1 MRTLSAKRENVFA
14 GGLVV
19 RRVNLPLTLALMLA
33 AVAPALAAEPVSF
46 AREIQPVLKASCYQC
61 HGPERQ
67 EAGLRLDSR
76 AALLKGGASGPA
88 VVPGREA
95 ESRLVRRLL
104 GQGGGARMPLGF
116 APLPKAT
123 IDRIR
128 AWIDQGALWPDATD
142 ARKHWAWIAPVRPA
156 LPTVRDIRWARN
168 PIDRFVLARLERE
181 GLKPSPPA
189 ERGTLIRRVTLDL
202 IGLPP
207 TPREVDAFVAD
218 PSPNAYE
225 KVVDRLLASP
235 HYGERWAR
243 PWLDLARYA
252 DTNGYEKDNP
262 RSIWPYRDWI
272 IHALNQDMPYD
283 RFTIEQLAGDLL
295 PNATRDQKIATG
307 FHRNTMLNQEGG
319 VDEEEQRWLT
329 LIDRVGT
336 TGTVWLGT
344 TLACAQ
350 CHDHKYDPFKQKEF
364 YRLLAF
370 FDHTEEPAL
379 ELPSP
384 EQEPRRKAVQAEID
398 TLETKAKQTP
408 GDKSAAEH
416 LAALKKQLA
425 GLNIPATLVMAEK
438 PESVPAVTY
447 TRVKG
452 EFLHKGVRV
461 TTGVPAILNPFRRTW
476 PQNRLG
482 LAYWLVDPANPLTA
496 RVAVNRA
503 WEQLFGRGIVETS
516 ENFGTQGAPPT
527 HPELLDWLA
536 VTFRER
542 PSPAHPESCGWS
554 LKKLHRLIVTSA
566 TYRQSSRSIPALR
579 ERDPE
584 NRLLARG
591 PRFRM
596 EAEMLRDT
604 ALAIGGL
611 LSPKIGGPSVYPLQP
626 DGIWDVPYSGEKWVT
641 STGEDRYR
649 RGLYTFWRRSAPYPE
664 FVTFDAT
671 SREFCTVRRSRT
683 DTPLQALTTLNDPA
697 FFDTARGLA
706 RRMRTEAGSNP
717 AVKAAYGFRLCVARH
732 PTPSE
737 TARLVALYRQERAR
751 YASDP
756 KAASAMAGGPEG
768 ADIFDRAAW
777 TVVANVLLNLDETL
791 TKE

>member
-1 MRTLSAKRENVFA
+1 VFTRGRTHRQGCPRLS
-14 GGLVV
+14 
-19 RRVNLPLTLALMLA
+19 LALLA
-33 AVAPALAAEPVSF
+33 AAALSGASVCLAATNEPVQF
-46 AREIQPVLKASCYQC
+46 ARDIQPVLKASCYQC
-61 HGPERQ
+61 HGPERH
-67 EAGLRLDSR
+67 EAGMRLDSR
-76 AALLKGGASGPA
+76 TAALRGGAGGPA
-88 VVPGREA
+88 IVPGRSA
-95 ESRLVRRLL
+95 QSRMVQRLL

-116 APLPKAT
+116 APLPKAQ
-123 IDRIR
+123 IDLIR
-128 AWIDQGALWPDATD
+128 AWIDQGAVWPEVAD
-142 ARKHWAWIAPVRPA
+142 ARRHWAWSKPVRPA
-156 LPTVRDIRWARN
+156 LPKVSNAAWVRN

-181 GLKPSPPA
+181 GLKPSPA
-189 ERGTLIRRVTLDL
+189 ATRGMLIRRVTLDL

-207 TPREVDAFVAD
+207 TPREVDAFVED

-262 RSIWPYRDWI
+262 RSIWPYRDWV

-283 RFTIEQLAGDLL
+283 RFTVEQLAGDLL
-295 PNATRDQKIATG
+295 PNATRDQKTATG

-319 VDEEEQRWLT
+319 VDEQEQRWLT
-329 LIDRVGT
+329 LVDRVGT

-350 CHDHKYDPFKQKEF
+350 CHDHKYDPFTQKEF

-379 ELPSP
+379 DLPAA
-384 EQEPRRKAVQAEID
+384 EQESKWKALQTEIEG
-398 TLETKAKQTP
+398 LEATIKRSP
-408 GDKSAAEH
+408 GDKAAAER
-416 LAALKKQLA
+416 LAGLKKQLA
-425 GLNIPATLVMAEK
+425 GMKVPSTLVMAEK
-438 PESVPAVTY
+438 PEREPSVAY

-452 EFLHKGVRV
+452 QFLQKGALVS
-461 TTGVPAILNPFRRTW
+461 TGVPAILNRFRRTW

-482 LAYWLVDPANPLTA
+482 LAYWLVDPENPLTA

-503 WEQLFGRGIVETS
+503 WEQFFGRGIVETS
-516 ENFGTQGAPPT
+516 ENFGTQGQPPS

-536 VTFRER
+536 VTFMGS
-542 PSPAHPESCGWS
+542 PSAAQPENCHWS

-566 TYRQSSRSIPALR
+566 TYRQSSRLTPALR
-579 ERDPE
+579 ERDPD

-596 EAEMLRDT
+596 EAEMVRDA

-611 LSPKIGGPSVYPLQP
+611 LSPKIGGPSVFPLQP
-626 DGIWDVPYSGEKWVT
+626 EGIWDVPYSGEKWVT

-671 SREFCTVRRSRT
+671 SREYCTVRRSRT

-697 FFDTARGLA
+697 FFDAARGLA
-706 RRMRTEAGSNP
+706 RRMMTEAGSNP
-717 AVKAAYGFRLCVARH
+717 AVKVAYGFRLCVARH
-732 PTPSE
+732 PTPAE
-737 TARLVALYRQERAR
+737 RDRLVALYQQEKSRYQADEPAAR
-751 YASDP
+751 TM
-756 KAASAMAGGPEG
+756 AAAPNGGLDL
-768 ADIFDRAAW
+768 AARAAW
-777 TVVANVLLNLDETL
+777 TIVANVLLNLDEML